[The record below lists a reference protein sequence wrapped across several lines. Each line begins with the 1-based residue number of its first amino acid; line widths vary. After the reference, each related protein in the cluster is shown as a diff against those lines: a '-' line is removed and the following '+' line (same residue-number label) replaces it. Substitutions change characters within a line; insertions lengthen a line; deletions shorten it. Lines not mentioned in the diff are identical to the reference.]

1 MDEAKYLAILN
12 KELVVA
18 QGCTEPIAI
27 AYAAALARKLAG
39 PADIV
44 RISVS
49 VSANI
54 VKNAMAVSIP
64 GTQRCGVDFAA
75 ALGAV
80 AGDSTKVLE
89 VLSGITPNDIETAAE
104 LVKHGSVIVDLA
116 ETNKKLYIEV
126 DVHTSNAKAK
136 AVIADNHTTVTLIEV
151 NGETF
156 KRDNEPSDFQ
166 SLEDDTTG
174 MNIDSIWNF
183 AMQVDLNKLGIVIES
198 IELNKIVAQEGLTND
213 YGLQVGKA
221 IKGYVESGIIRDDL
235 STRAMS
241 LAAAASDA
249 RMAGCQLPVMSNS
262 GSGNQGIT
270 AVLPVIAAGEWLKA
284 SEEQIFRAVTLS
296 HLVTIFIKIQF
307 GRLSAIC
314 GATVAAIGASCGITY
329 LLGGG
334 VEQIKLATQNMLG
347 NVTGM
352 LCDGAKAGC
361 AMKISTCT
369 SAAVQSALMA
379 RKGIGIQS
387 TDGIIEYDPHFSIE
401 NLCLLGNRGT
411 AEADRIILEI
421 MLNKKHA

>member
-1 MDEAKYLAILN
+1 MDDLKYLALLN

-39 PADIV
+39 SADIV
-44 RISVS
+44 AVNVS

-75 ALGAV
+75 ALGAL
-80 AGDSTKVLE
+80 AGDSSKVLE
-89 VLSGITPNDIETAAE
+89 VLSGITAKDVEAAAE
-104 LVKHGSVIVDLA
+104 LVRSGIVNVNLA
-116 ETNKKLYIEV
+116 ETTKKLYIEIE
-126 DVHTSNAKAK
+126 VHTLTAKAK

-156 KRDNEPSDFQ
+156 KRDNEEANQHES
-166 SLEDDTTG
+166 EDDAKG
-174 MNIDSIWNF
+174 ISIDSIWNF
-183 AMQVDLNKLGIVIES
+183 TMAVDPRKLDIVKESIDLNKV
-198 IELNKIVAQEGLTND
+198 VAQEGLTND

-221 IKGYVESGIIRDDL
+221 IKGYVESGIISDDM

-284 SEEQIFRAVTLS
+284 TDEQILRAVTLS
-296 HLVTIFIKIQF
+296 HLVTIFIKTQF

-379 RKGIGIQS
+379 KKGIGIQS

-411 AEADRIILEI
+411 VEADRIILEI

>member
-1 MDEAKYLAILN
+1 MTETKCLDLLH

-39 PADIV
+39 PETVHSIE
-44 RISVS
+44 VS

-64 GTQRCGVDFAA
+64 GTHQSGVDFAA
-75 ALGAV
+75 AIGAI

-89 VLSGITPNDIETAAE
+89 VLSGITQADIDQATALVHAGAVKVE
-104 LVKHGSVIVDLA
+104 LAATD
-116 ETNKKLYIEV
+116 KKLYIEV
-126 DVHTSNAKAK
+126 VVKTHNAKAK

-156 KRDNEPSDFQ
+156 KRETESNTKQETETMQ
-166 SLEDDTTG
+166 EDLS
-174 MNIDSIWNF
+174 IDSIWDF
-183 AMQVDLNKLGIVIES
+183 ATTVALSKLDIVRES
-198 IELNKIVAQEGLTND
+198 IELNKIVGTEGLTND

-221 IKGYVESGIIRDDL
+221 IRSFVAIGVISDDL

-249 RMAGCQLPVMSNS
+249 RMAGCELPVMSNS

-270 AVLPVIAAGEWLKA
+270 AVLPVVAAGEWLK
-284 SEEQIFRAVTLS
+284 SSDEEVLRAVTLS
-296 HLVTIFIKIQF
+296 HLLTISIKSKF

-314 GATVAAIGASCGITY
+314 GATVAAIGASCGIVY
-329 LLGGG
+329 LLGGDL
-334 VEQIKLATQNMLG
+334 VKVKLAIQNMLG

-379 RKGIGIQS
+379 SKGIGIQS
-387 TDGIIEYDPHFSIE
+387 TDGIVENDPQITIE
-401 NLCLLGNRGT
+401 NLCLLGNQGT
-411 AEADRIILEI
+411 VEADRIILEI
-421 MLNKKHA
+421 MLNKKQA